1 MGKQGEPRLAHQ
13 AKAKER
19 IDDQALAS
27 LPGRGGG
34 RLEAE
39 SEEEEKQREVKDIA
53 SKSKRSSLAQSLSG
67 QPRVE
72 LPDQE
77 SEVHEDNQMH
87 LLEVSMQSSSRSRR
101 NEESFLERVSRKDR
115 TPRLQDDQ
123 NNTSVQSLK
132 QPSLRQIASSVTS
145 RSNKQRLNRQESAV
159 EMRRSQDPNA
169 SITLSRILLET
180 SMQQSERGANNN
192 NQNGVN

>member
-34 RLEAE
+34 RFEAE
-39 SEEEEKQREVKDIA
+39 SEEEERQREVKDIA

>member
-1 MGKQGEPRLAHQ
+1 
-13 AKAKER
+13 
-19 IDDQALAS
+19 
-27 LPGRGGG
+27 
-34 RLEAE
+34 
-39 SEEEEKQREVKDIA
+39 
-53 SKSKRSSLAQSLSG
+53 
-67 QPRVE
+67 
-72 LPDQE
+72 
-77 SEVHEDNQMH
+77 
-87 LLEVSMQSSSRSRR
+87 MQSSSRSRR

-123 NNTSVQSLK
+123 NDTSVQSLK

-159 EMRRSQDPNA
+159 DMRRSQDPNA

-192 NQNGVN
+192 AQNGVNPNHMTDLQLHKAYTSQGYTGHPVNVQQKL